1 MEKHGAGVSVAR
13 SASGTLHSVPGVVLS
28 VAAVVPLLMDQQY
41 FGWDKIS
48 VFKVLWRFLAGIP
61 QAL

>member
-41 FGWDKIS
+41 FG
-48 VFKVLWRFLAGIP
+48 
-61 QAL
+61 